1 MKTEYHHSAGNH
13 VVNLPLPVDFPQ
25 VNQRT
30 TTDGKSIIQP
40 PKIEHT
46 YTIQCSIYYQY
57 IITLIIYRLYC
68 LICLEIAMCPF
79 YEYPTHNNQHAF
91 FFFKMFIMLS
101 TIDTLQLYWMILMI
115 YELRDNVST
124 SGMSING
131 SSSRSHGTTDAPTRP
146 ATSGPEIRN
155 TASRRQAAAWGCRD
169 VNGIAMHSAWV
180 GGVGWN
186 MLKLDYWMRDDAGW
200 R

>member
-91 FFFKMFIMLS
+91 FFKKRLLCFLRSIHCNYIEWFSWFTNFGIMS
-101 TIDTLQLYWMILMI
+101 QHQVCQSMVHH
-115 YELRDNVST
+115 RDPTGPLTHPPGLPPAALKSET
-124 SGMSING
+124 
-131 SSSRSHGTTDAPTRP
+131 RRHDAKRP
-146 ATSGPEIRN
+146 LEAVATSM
-155 TASRRQAAAWGCRD
+155 A
-169 VNGIAMHSAWV
+169 
-180 GGVGWN
+180 
-186 MLKLDYWMRDDAGW
+186 
-200 R
+200 